1 MKILILITTLMLSAC
16 GYSPIY
22 ESTAQY
28 VSQVAIEKVV
38 VAQDKKLPGERRV
51 AQLVN
56 RRLSQV
62 FTGGLE
68 GGAYRLNLYL
78 DEDRRTLAILRDATE
93 DRFEVRVTARIE
105 LLDIDGKMIYTKDL
119 TSSAPYN
126 VESSPYSTDA
136 GKDRARKSAAESL
149 SAEVIQ
155 NINFFLHEQKK

>member
-1 MKILILITTLMLSAC
+1 MLSAC

-22 ESTAQY
+22 ETTSEF
-28 VSQVAIEKVV
+28 VSQVAIEKVEIG
-38 VAQDKKLPGERRV
+38 QDSKLPGERRV

-62 FTGGLE
+62 FTSSLE
-68 GGAYRLNLYL
+68 NSPYRLNLYL
-78 DEDRRTLAILRDATE
+78 NEDRRTLAVLRDATE
-93 DRFEVRVTARIE
+93 DRFEVRVSARIE
-105 LLDIDGKMIYTKDL
+105 LKDSNGKNVYIREL

-155 NINFFLHEQKK
+155 NVNFFIHEQQK